1 MARGARAGHIT
12 ATQGVREQYEEHV
25 NRIDAMRACHQ
36 VSKSEVRVVSAGV
49 VKRVRT

>member
-1 MARGARAGHIT
+1 MARGVRAGHIT

-36 VSKSEVRVVSAGV
+36 TKSEVRQVSAGV